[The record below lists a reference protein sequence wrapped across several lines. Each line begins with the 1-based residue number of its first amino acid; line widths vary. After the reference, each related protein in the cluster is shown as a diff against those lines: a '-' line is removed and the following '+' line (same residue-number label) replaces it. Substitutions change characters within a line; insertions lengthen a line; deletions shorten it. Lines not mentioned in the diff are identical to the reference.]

1 MPDQPKTGRP
11 TLISLDQ
18 AGFGYQGQAVIRD
31 VTLEIVPGEF
41 IGLVGANGS
50 GKSTLFKGMLK
61 LIPPLSGHVVHA
73 PEILR
78 RIGYVPQRDQLD
90 GIYPLTA
97 FDVARMGL
105 VGVLPWFNFPGAQI
119 ARKVLECLEK
129 VGMSGYRAQ
138 AFSELS
144 GGQRQ
149 RVLIARALALDPRI
163 LVLDEPTAGIDPVA
177 EESILALLSELNQ
190 ESSITI
196 LMVSHQIQSLRHR
209 VQRVLLIKD
218 HCVLCGSP
226 EELLH
231 PDRIAGLLSAS

>member
-1 MPDQPKTGRP
+1 MPDQPDTQRS
-11 TLISLDQ
+11 TLISLDR
-18 AGFGYQGQAVIRD
+18 ASFGYQGQVVIRD
-31 VTLEIVPGEF
+31 ATLDIVRGEF

-50 GKSTLFKGMLK
+50 GKSTLFKGMLG
-61 LIPPLSGHVVHA
+61 LIPPLSGCVVHA
-73 PEILR
+73 PEISR

-97 FDVARMGL
+97 FDVARMGP
-105 VGVLPWFNFPGAQI
+105 VGVLPWFRFPGPQI
-119 ARKVLECLEK
+119 TRKVMECLEK
-129 VGMSGYRAQ
+129 VGMEGYRARTF
-138 AFSELS
+138 AELS

-149 RVLIARALALDPRI
+149 RVLIARALALDPQI

-209 VQRVLLIKD
+209 VRRAILIKD
-218 HCVLCGSP
+218 HGVLSGP
-226 EELLH
+226 AEELLH
-231 PDRIAGLLSAS
+231 PDRIIDLLSVS